1 MSKQKKSK
9 QKTVYSMRE
18 VNRLLTNVPAAIQS
32 YVGDLEEQIS
42 HMTEIGLAL
51 SKEKDM
57 NVLLEMILLEA
68 KRIANSDGGTLYM
81 RTDDNR
87 LAFKIMMTDSL
98 KFHMGGTSGQEIP
111 FYPIK
116 LYEDDGT
123 PNHHMISAHVGL
135 TGDTVNIPDAYE
147 AEGFDFSGT
156 RAFDEKT
163 GYRSKSFLTV
173 ALKDHE
179 NEIIGVLQLLN
190 AQDRKTGEVIE
201 FSPKIQDLVE
211 ALSSQAAVAIT
222 NKNLIQELEN
232 LFESFIQMIAAA
244 IDAKSKYTG
253 GHCQRIPILT
263 EAIGKAVNECKT
275 GPLADVYFDEDSM
288 KELMTSAWL
297 HDTGKVATPVHV
309 VDKSTKLETIMD
321 RIHLVNTRFE
331 IIKRDEEIK
340 FLKKQLKLE
349 REGKTEEIK
358 ELRRKH
364 RAALKQ
370 ISDDRDF
377 LNTVNVG
384 GEWLSPDKQDR
395 IRKVAKRKWKNGKET
410 NPFLSDEEVYN
421 LSISRGTLTAEDRKI
436 INDHTVHTINMLG
449 KLPWPKK
456 LKNVPLYAGA
466 HHEKLDGTGYPKG
479 LTEPELPIQPRIVA
493 LADVFEALTAKD
505 RPYKDGKTVSD
516 TLRIMGFMRND
527 SHLDPF
533 LYELFV
539 EEKVWEPYSREY
551 LDDYQLDV

>member
-1 MSKQKKSK
+1 
-9 QKTVYSMRE
+9 MRE
-18 VNRLLTNVPAAIQS
+18 VNRLIQEVPASIQA
-32 YVGDLEEQIS
+32 YVQDLEKQITK
-42 HMTEIGLAL
+42 MTEIGLAL

-57 NVLLEMILLEA
+57 GVLLEMILLEA

-81 RTDDNR
+81 RTDDDR

-98 KFHMGGTSGQEIP
+98 KFHMGGTSGQDIP

-163 GYRSKSFLTV
+163 EYRSKSFLTV

-190 AQDRKTGEVIE
+190 AQDRKTGEVIK
-201 FSPKIQDLVE
+201 FTAKVQDLVE

-263 EAIGKAVNECKT
+263 EAIGEAVNGCQT

-288 KELMTSAWL
+288 KELLTSAWL

-340 FLKKQLKLE
+340 FLKKRLKLE
-349 REGKTEEIK
+349 QEGKNGEIK
-358 ELRRKH
+358 ELRKKYRTT
-364 RAALKQ
+364 LKQ
-370 ISDDRDF
+370 INDNQEF

-384 GEWLSPDKQDR
+384 GEWLSPDKQER
-395 IRKVAKRKWKNGKET
+395 IQKVAKRKWKDGKET
-410 NPFLSDEEVYN
+410 KPFLLDEEVYN

-436 INDHTVHTINMLG
+436 INDHTVHTINMLE

-456 LKNVPLYAGA
+456 LRNVPLYAGA

-533 LYELFV
+533 LYDLFV
-539 EEKVWEPYSREY
+539 EEKVWEPYSKEY